1 MRINKKKLNATKLPR
16 SIKRLFPEVTECYDS
31 DKAVNVEVSK
41 RDIHNSK
48 PLDPTNCAMAKAF
61 KRSTNVDAAVVG
73 ISSSYLIKGK
83 TAIRFHTPA
92 SVRQEIIGFDRYGDF
107 EEGSYYLAPHNP
119 SGRLGSQKHSGKK
132 AKGAS
137 HSPKRRLHKT
147 AKVRVLPSGSEY

>member
-1 MRINKKKLNATKLPR
+1 MKISKKNLNATKLPR
-16 SIKRLFPEVTECYDS
+16 SIKRLFPEVVECYDS
-31 DKAVNVEVSK
+31 DKAVNVEVNK

-48 PLDPTNCAMAKAF
+48 PLDPTDCAMAKAF

-83 TAIRFHTPA
+83 TAIRFKTPQ
-92 SVRQEIIGFDRYGDF
+92 SVRQEIISFDRYGDF
-107 EEGSYYLAPHNP
+107 DEGSYYLAPFNRAA
-119 SGRLGSQKHSGKK
+119 RLGSSKGGKK
-132 AKGAS
+132 HKNAS